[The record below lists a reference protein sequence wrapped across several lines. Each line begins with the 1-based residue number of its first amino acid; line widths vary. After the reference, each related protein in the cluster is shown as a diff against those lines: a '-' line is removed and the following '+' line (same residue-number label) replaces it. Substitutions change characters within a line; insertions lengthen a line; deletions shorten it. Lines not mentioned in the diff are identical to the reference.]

1 MGEFSRFNKFGDFG
15 FHFKDPNEM
24 FKEFFNQ
31 GFFNDDDFGFMGNRM
46 GANGSRNHG
55 SMFSNIQG
63 FPFSHVSNRHKSMFS
78 HAFEDDFFGGGFDNM
93 SVGFKSDSQAQ
104 NFGTSKSVSTITKS
118 VNGRA
123 MTVTTTTTRDANGN
137 VTKEVRE
144 ETDDGRGNRQVRFL
158 TCKDEENGID
168 RKFIKGFK

>member
-1 MGEFSRFNKFGDFG
+1 MGEFGNFNKFSDFG

-24 FKEFFNQ
+24 FKEFFDQ
-31 GFFNDDDFGFMGNRM
+31 GFFNDDEFGFMGNRM
-46 GANGSRNHG
+46 GTNGARNTG
-55 SMFSNIQG
+55 CMFNIQG
-63 FPFSHVSNRHKSMFS
+63 LPFHHVSNRHKSMFTQ
-78 HAFEDDFFGGGFDNM
+78 AFEDDFFGDGFNIM
-93 SVGFKSDSQAQ
+93 SGGFKSDSQPK
-104 NFGTSKSVSTITKS
+104 NYGTSKSVSTITKI

-144 ETDDGRGNRQVRFL
+144 ETDDGRGNRRVRFL
-158 TCKDEENGID
+158 TGKDEENGID